1 MKGEINSNIM
11 IVGDF
16 NIPIS
21 IMVEQSRQKIKNKT
35 LDLNYMLHQNHL
47 IDIYVTFDPTTA
59 EYTFSSNTHEIFF
72 RIDNVRP
79 QNRS

>member
-16 NIPIS
+16 NTPIS
-21 IMVEQSRQKIKNKT
+21 IMVEQSRPKIKNKT
-35 LDLNYMLHQNHL
+35 LDLNYMLHQKNL
-47 IDIYVTFDPTTA
+47 IDIYITFDPTTA
-59 EYTFSSNTHEIFF
+59 EYTFFSSTHKIFS